1 MVTST
6 PNEKFNILRCSQLPY
21 PKPGVNVTTTCISA
35 CVDVMKNDMVL
46 KKGTNMN
53 EKWLDRVTKDLEKR
67 TREVR
72 GASNEVEKQQEDGMK
87 AKYNNLT
94 LRMENTLMDM
104 SKALNYPTSQFEGG
118 EELEKAMKKARV
130 GLSTSF
136 MEK

>member
-1 MVTST
+1 
-6 PNEKFNILRCSQLPY
+6 
-21 PKPGVNVTTTCISA
+21 
-35 CVDVMKNDMVL
+35 MKNDMVL